1 MKPIITLVSILAVLV
16 VVSWGGYVLGQ
27 RGAESVPEV
36 KAGLSDL
43 ASAVAKID
51 GEVSPDEAY
60 GLLLQYHEC
69 WPKLDVNDPGFS
81 DSEKMAMT
89 MVTFGGLLS
98 MNPSILGSLDE
109 AMQKCASLN

>member
-1 MKPIITLVSILAVLV
+1 MRLMVCCFSTTNAGQ
-16 VVSWGGYVLGQ
+16 SWT
-27 RGAESVPEV
+27 
-36 KAGLSDL
+36 
-43 ASAVAKID
+43 
-51 GEVSPDEAY
+51 
-60 GLLLQYHEC
+60 
-69 WPKLDVNDPGFS
+69 VNDPGFS